1 MIDKS
6 ILQKALADEYCVP
19 AFNFTNFQI
28 FKAIITTCEK
38 LKSPVVLQLSEGAL
52 KNFGDNFVQCFLPV
66 IKSTSVPCVLHL
78 DHGKSFDSIK
88 RAIDL
93 GFDSVMIDGSCLPL
107 KDNIELTKLV
117 CEYAHKKNVIVEGEL
132 GMIKGDDDNAN
143 FGGSAYTNPK
153 DAKQFVKET
162 KVDSLAVAMGTNH
175 GMQKYIS
182 EPKLRFDILED
193 IQNEIPNIPLV
204 LHGASLIQKKYVDII
219 NKNGGKIE
227 KALGNDKMFVGLHKT
242 HICKVNMDT
251 DLRLAYTAGIR
262 EYLASNLDA
271 IDPRDYDKNAN
282 KYLEEVIED
291 RIINVCHSNNK
302 F

>member
-93 GFDSVMIDGSCLPL
+93 GFDSIMIDGSCLPL

-162 KVDSLAVAMGTNH
+162 KVDSLAVAIGTNH

-182 EPKLRFDILED
+182 EPKLRFDILKD

-204 LHGASLIQKKYVDII
+204 LHGASLIQKNI
-219 NKNGGKIE
+219 
-227 KALGNDKMFVGLHKT
+227 
-242 HICKVNMDT
+242 
-251 DLRLAYTAGIR
+251 
-262 EYLASNLDA
+262 
-271 IDPRDYDKNAN
+271 
-282 KYLEEVIED
+282 
-291 RIINVCHSNNK
+291 
-302 F
+302 